1 MRISRRDLLQGV
13 GAIGAAVLGSPA
25 NAGLHFHGTIP
36 LYEGLVASRARMIIN
51 TAPDTTNKFLM
62 ARAGLIATETL
73 TSIKIAF
80 ANFLSAGS
88 GDIGVGASASITAS
102 VEYPAGTFTQVLFSA
117 SSAGTIPNNSVLFS
131 DYLTVNIPS
140 GATFWVRTFWN
151 SSAGTL
157 YNTWQNTFFGEA
169 TALSPTSITDQ
180 TMSGTITNSGA
191 FSYPPIA
198 VLGMTINASVIILGD
213 SIDLGILDSEDS
225 SSTVIGRNGKV
236 GVIAR
241 SLGSTPFLIMAASGE
256 RASGWL
262 SGAGARA
269 LLIQKSSHI
278 ASGHGTNDIFGS
290 GSSEA
295 SLIIALNTLWAL
307 CRADQKIF
315 QRTLIPRNNSSDG
328 WLTLVN
334 QSQISAGTPNAVRV
348 AFNTDLRAGTI
359 TAANLK
365 GFFDVASV
373 LESGLNSGNWLVTP
387 APPYTSDGTH
397 PNVAGNALVPGSGV
411 VSPVVWP

>member
-13 GAIGAAVLGSPA
+13 CAVGAAVLGSPA
-25 NAGLHFHGTIP
+25 NAGLHLHGTLP
-36 LYEGLVASRARMIIN
+36 LYEGLVASRARMIIS
-51 TAPDTTNKFLM
+51 TTPDTTNKYLM
-62 ARAGLIATETL
+62 GTSAHFATENL
-73 TSIKIAF
+73 TAIKIAF

-88 GDIGVGASASITAS
+88 GDIGVGASATVTAGI
-102 VEYPAGTFTQVLFSA
+102 EYPPGTFTQVTFSA
-117 SSAGTIPNNSVLFS
+117 VPTGTIPDKSVLFS
-131 DYLTVNIPS
+131 DYIPVNIPS
-140 GATFWVRTFWN
+140 GALFRVWPFWHST
-151 SSAGTL
+151 AGTL
-157 YNTWQNTFFGEA
+157 YNNWQNTFLAEA
-169 TALSPTSITDQ
+169 VELSATPISDRS
-180 TMSGTITNSGA
+180 MGGTITNSGA

-198 VLGMTINASVIILGD
+198 VLGMTVNASVVILGD

-225 SSTVIGRNGKV
+225 SSTVTGRNGKV

-269 LLIQKSSHI
+269 LLIQKSSHV

-295 SLIIALNTLWAL
+295 SLIAALNTLWAL
-307 CRADQKIF
+307 CRSDQKIF

-348 AFNTDLRAGTI
+348 AFNTDLRAGII

-373 LESGLNSGNWLVTP
+373 LESSLNSGNWLVTP